1 VENIERKESSSI
13 SYLELEVGGDMAM
26 TVRPKIFLNT
36 LASSLFLALFV
47 ILFFPRFMLAASVE
61 DIAMMK
67 SADRQKVLV
76 EGAKKEA
83 KLMWY
88 TTLIVDQVVRPVK
101 EAFEK
106 EYPFI
111 QIDFY
116 RGNAENLVRRTLAEY
131 QAKRYDVDLIDGT
144 VSPVMVKRAGF
155 LQRFYSP
162 YFAEYP
168 AELKDPQGFWGSTN
182 LYFLTPGYNTRMV
195 KLNEL
200 PKTYE
205 DLLNPRWKGQMM
217 WSTSRGSGAPIF
229 IGNVLMSMG
238 QEAGK
243 AYLQKLKGQNIAKST
258 ASNRQILD
266 LVIAGEFP
274 IALHIFN
281 HHAYISKTAG
291 APVDW
296 YAIEPVT
303 ATIQTIALAKNT
315 PHPHAAMLFLD
326 FVLSEKGQKVFQQSN
341 YLPSHPKVPAKQA
354 DLKPGGRF
362 KKALYM
368 TPDLQFD
375 KGNEW
380 VDYFQNQFLKQ

>member
-1 VENIERKESSSI
+1 MSIRKNYSIWLAGIVMMTLVFAETPSRES
-13 SYLELEVGGDMAM
+13 M
-26 TVRPKIFLNT
+26 
-36 LASSLFLALFV
+36 
-47 ILFFPRFMLAASVE
+47 AASIEEV
-61 DIAMMK
+61 AMMK
-67 SADRQKVLV
+67 GTDRQKILV
-76 EGAKKEA
+76 EGARKEG

-111 QIDFY
+111 QVEFY
-116 RGNAENLVRRTLAEY
+116 RGNSENVVRRILTEY
-131 QAKRYDVDLIDGT
+131 QAKRHDADLVDGT
-144 VSPVMVKRAGF
+144 VSPVMIKRAGF

-168 AELKDPQGFWGSTN
+168 AELKDSQGFWGSTN

-195 KLNEL
+195 KANEL

-217 WSTSRGSGAPIF
+217 WSTSRGSGAPMF

-238 QEAGK
+238 PEAGK

-266 LVIAGEFP
+266 LTIAGEYP

-315 PHPHAAMLFLD
+315 PHPHASMLLLD

-341 YLPSHPKVPAKQA
+341 YLPSHPKVPAKQV
-354 DLKPGGRF
+354 DLKPGARF
-362 KKALYM
+362 KKAVYM
-368 TPDLQFD
+368 TPDIQFD

-380 VDYFQNQFLKQ
+380 VDYFQNQFLK

>member
-1 VENIERKESSSI
+1 MKIIVKGLSI
-13 SYLELEVGGDMAM
+13 RIAAV
-26 TVRPKIFLNT
+26 VFI
-36 LASSLFLALFV
+36 V
-47 ILFFPRFMLAASVE
+47 IVAAIAPRRSMAASVE
-61 DIAMMK
+61 DIALMK

-76 EGAKKEA
+76 EGAKKEG
-83 KLMWY
+83 KIMWY

-111 QIDFY
+111 QVEFY
-116 RGNAENLVRRTLAEY
+116 RGNAENLVRRMLAEY
-131 QAKRYDVDLIDGT
+131 QSKRYDVDLIDGT
-144 VSPVMVKRAGF
+144 VSPVMVQRAGF

-162 YFAEYP
+162 FFAEYP
-168 AELKDPQGFWGSTN
+168 AELKDPQGFLGIDESLLLDPRLQYKDGQTQ
-182 LYFLTPGYNTRMV
+182 RAA
-195 KLNEL
+195 
-200 PKTYE
+200 E
-205 DLLNPRWKGQMM
+205 DL
-217 WSTSRGSGAPIF
+217 RGSAESALERSDDVVYQPRFRSADIHRQCAF
-229 IGNVLMSMG
+229 SMG

-266 LVIAGEFP
+266 LTIAGEFP

-296 YAIEPVT
+296 FPIEPVT
-303 ATIQTIALAKNT
+303 ATIQTIGLAKNT
-315 PHPHAAMLFLD
+315 PHPHASMLLLD

-354 DLKPGGRF
+354 DLKPGGG
-362 KKALYM
+362 
-368 TPDLQFD
+368 TI
-375 KGNEW
+375 
-380 VDYFQNQFLKQ
+380 

>member
-1 VENIERKESSSI
+1 MTINGRSVSI
-13 SYLELEVGGDMAM
+13 WIAAVVFAIAVAAM
-26 TVRPKIFLNT
+26 TGARQ
-36 LASSLFLALFV
+36 S
-47 ILFFPRFMLAASVE
+47 MAASVE

-67 SADRQKVLV
+67 SADRQKILV
-76 EGAKKEA
+76 EGAKKEG

-116 RGNAENLVRRTLAEY
+116 RGNAENLVRRMLAEY
-131 QAKRYDVDLIDGT
+131 QAKRYDVDLVDGT
-144 VSPVMVKRAGF
+144 VSPVMVQRAGF

-162 YFAEYP
+162 FFTEYP
-168 AELKDPQGFWGSTN
+168 AELKDPQGFWGATN

-195 KLNEL
+195 KPNEL

-243 AYLQKLKGQNIAKST
+243 AYLQKLRGQNIAKST

-266 LVIAGEFP
+266 LTIAGEFP

-296 YAIEPVT
+296 YALEPASATINTVSPVT
-303 ATIQTIALAKNT
+303 RS
-315 PHPHAAMLFLD
+315 PHPHATMLLLD
-326 FVLSEKGQKVFQQSN
+326 FILSEKGQKVFQAVN
-341 YLPSHPKVPAKQA
+341 YLPSHPKVPAKQP
-354 DLKPGGRF
+354 DLKPGGGRF
-362 KKALYM
+362 NRALYF
-368 TPDLQFD
+368 TPDSQLNE
-375 KGNEW
+375 GNAW
-380 VDYFQNQFLKQ
+380 VEYFENNFLK

>member
-1 VENIERKESSSI
+1 
-13 SYLELEVGGDMAM
+13 MAM
-26 TVRPKIFLNT
+26 MAPRKVFFHALTG
-36 LASSLFLALFV
+36 ALFLASFAFLFCPG
-47 ILFFPRFMLAASVE
+47 LLQAASVE
-61 DIAMMK
+61 NIAMMK
-67 SADRQKVLV
+67 SPDRQKILV
-76 EGAKKEA
+76 EGAKKEG

-101 EAFEK
+101 AAFEK

-116 RGNAENLVRRTLAEY
+116 RGNAENLVRRMVAEY
-131 QAKRYDVDLIDGT
+131 QAKRHDVDLIDGT
-144 VSPVMVKRAGF
+144 VSPVMVQRAGF

-162 YFAEYP
+162 FFSEYP
-168 AELKDPQGFWGSTN
+168 AELKDTQGFWGATN

-266 LVIAGEFP
+266 LVIAGEYP
-274 IALHIFN
+274 MALHIFN

-315 PHPHAAMLFLD
+315 PHPHAAMLLLD

-341 YLPSHPKVPAKQA
+341 YLPAHPQVPAKQA
-354 DLKPGGRF
+354 DLKPGGGRF
-362 KKALYM
+362 TKALYM

-380 VDYFQNQFLKQ
+380 VDLFQNQFLK

>member
-1 VENIERKESSSI
+1 
-13 SYLELEVGGDMAM
+13 M
-26 TVRPKIFLNT
+26 
-36 LASSLFLALFV
+36 
-47 ILFFPRFMLAASVE
+47 
-61 DIAMMK
+61 
-67 SADRQKVLV
+67 
-76 EGAKKEA
+76 
-83 KLMWY
+83 
-88 TTLIVDQVVRPVK
+88 
-101 EAFEK
+101 
-106 EYPFI
+106 
-111 QIDFY
+111 
-116 RGNAENLVRRTLAEY
+116 LAEY
-131 QAKRYDVDLIDGT
+131 QAKRYDVDLVDGT
-144 VSPVMVKRAGF
+144 VSPVMVQRAGL

-162 YFAEYP
+162 FFAEYP
-168 AELKDPQGFWGSTN
+168 AELKDSQGFWGATN
-182 LYFLTPGYNTRMV
+182 LYFLTPGYNTKMV

-266 LVIAGEFP
+266 LTIAGEFP

-296 YAIEPVT
+296 YGIEPVT
-303 ATIQTIALAKNT
+303 ATIQTMALAKST
-315 PHPHAAMLFLD
+315 PHPHAAMLLLD

-341 YLPSHPKVPAKQA
+341 YLPAHPKVPAKQV
-354 DLKPGGRF
+354 DLKPGGGRF

-368 TPDLQFD
+368 TPDIQFD

-380 VDYFQNQFLKQ
+380 VDYFQNQFLK

>member
-1 VENIERKESSSI
+1 MTFKSAHLSIWVAVVVSIGVANLTGPRKS
-13 SYLELEVGGDMAM
+13 V
-26 TVRPKIFLNT
+26 
-36 LASSLFLALFV
+36 
-47 ILFFPRFMLAASVE
+47 AASVE
-61 DIAMMK
+61 DVAMLK
-67 SADRQKVLV
+67 SADRQKILI
-76 EGAKKEA
+76 EGAKKEG

-111 QIDFY
+111 QVEFY
-116 RGNAENLVRRTLAEY
+116 RGNSENLVRRMLAEY

-162 YFAEYP
+162 YFADYP

-182 LYFLTPGYNTRMV
+182 VYFLTPGYNTRMV
-195 KLNEL
+195 KLSEL

-217 WSTSRGSGAPIF
+217 WSTSRGSGAPMF
-229 IGNVLMSMG
+229 IGNVLTSMG

-274 IALHIFN
+274 MALHIFN

-303 ATIQTIALAKNT
+303 ATIQTMALAKNS
-315 PHPHAAMLFLD
+315 PHPNAAMLLLD

-341 YLPSHPKVPAKQA
+341 YLPAHPKVPAKQA
-354 DLKPGGRF
+354 DLKPGGGRF
-362 KKALYM
+362 NKALYIG
-368 TPDLQFD
+368 PDLQFD
-375 KGNEW
+375 QGNEW
-380 VDYFQNQFLKQ
+380 VDYFENQFLK

>member
-1 VENIERKESSSI
+1 
-13 SYLELEVGGDMAM
+13 
-26 TVRPKIFLNT
+26 
-36 LASSLFLALFV
+36 
-47 ILFFPRFMLAASVE
+47 
-61 DIAMMK
+61 
-67 SADRQKVLV
+67 
-76 EGAKKEA
+76 
-83 KLMWY
+83 
-88 TTLIVDQVVRPVK
+88 
-101 EAFEK
+101 
-106 EYPFI
+106 
-111 QIDFY
+111 
-116 RGNAENLVRRTLAEY
+116 
-131 QAKRYDVDLIDGT
+131 
-144 VSPVMVKRAGF
+144 MVKRAGY
-155 LQRFYSP
+155 LQPFYSP

-168 AELKDPQGFWGSTN
+168 AELKDTQGFWGSTN

-195 KLNEL
+195 KANEL
-200 PKTYE
+200 PNSYE

-266 LVIAGEFP
+266 LTIAGEYP

-315 PHPHAAMLFLD
+315 PHPHASMLLLD
-326 FVLSEKGQKVFQQSN
+326 FVLSEKGQKVFQQAN

-354 DLKPGGRF
+354 DLKPGARF
-362 KKALYM
+362 KKVVYM
-368 TPDLQFD
+368 TPDIQFD
-375 KGNEW
+375 KGNDW
-380 VDYFQNQFLKQ
+380 VDFFQNQFLK